1 MDEVVERKN
10 MIIKNGWVFIAEE
23 GYVKKDVQFLND
35 KITKIADHIE
45 NTDGD
50 EEFDATDKYVLPGFI
65 DAHSH
70 IGLFNEAMRW
80 EGADGNE
87 ITNPVTPEMQAID
100 GINPRD
106 PGFKDALEGGV
117 TTACTGPGS
126 ANVVGGSFATISL
139 YGDVVDRMIIQHPA
153 AMKCAFGENPK
164 GCYGQNGQKA
174 PMTRMGVAAILRET
188 LTKAENYIAKKEDA
202 EYKGNHFDIDTKME
216 AMIPVIEKEI
226 PLKAHAHRADDICTA
241 IRIAKEFGVKLTL
254 EHCTEGHFIAD
265 YIVENELY
273 AQVGPTFG
281 TKSKIELQN
290 ISFETAK
297 ILSEKGVKVS
307 IITDHPVIPQGS
319 LNMCAAL
326 AVKAGMDYDEAIRA
340 ITINPA
346 EALEIDHLKGAIK
359 EGLDADIV
367 IWDREPLDLQA
378 KTLRVYVC
386 GEEVF
391 GR

>member
-1 MDEVVERKN
+1 
-10 MIIKNGWVFIAEE
+10 MIIKNGLTFIVGE
-23 GYVKKDVQFLND
+23 GFVQKDVEFIEG
-35 KITKIADHIE
+35 KITRVADRLD
-45 NTDGD
+45 NPNKD
-50 EEFDATDKYVLPGFI
+50 EEYDATGQYVLPGFI

-70 IGLFNEAMRW
+70 IGLFNEAIRW
-80 EGADGNE
+80 EGEDGNE
-87 ITNPVTPEMQAID
+87 MTNPVTPDMQAID
-100 GINPRD
+100 GINPFD
-106 PGFKDALEGGV
+106 SGFEDALRGGV

-139 YGDVVDRMIIQHPA
+139 YGDVVDKMIIQHPA

-174 PMTRMGVAAILRET
+174 PMTRMGVAAILRDT

-202 EYKGNHFDIDTKME
+202 EFKGNHFDIDTKME
-216 AMIPVIEKEI
+216 AMIPVIAKEI
-226 PLKAHAHRADDICTA
+226 PLKAHAHRADDICSA
-241 IRIAKEFGVKLTL
+241 IRIAKEFGLKLTL
-254 EHCTEGHFIAD
+254 EHCTEGHLIAD

-281 TKSKIELQN
+281 CKSKPELKN

-297 ILSEKGVKVS
+297 ILNEKGVKVS

-326 AVKAGMDYDEAIRA
+326 AVKAGMDYQEALKS

-346 EALEIDHLKGAIK
+346 EALGIDHIKGAIR
-359 EGLDADIV
+359 EGMDADIV
-367 IWDREPLDLQA
+367 IWDKEPLDLQA
-378 KTLRVYVC
+378 KTLRVYVR

>member
-1 MDEVVERKN
+1 M
-10 MIIKNGWVFIAEE
+10 GWFFLAEE
-23 GYVKKDVQFLND
+23 GFVKKDIEFVD
-35 KITKIADHIE
+35 EKITRIDDVIE
-45 NTDGD
+45 NTSGD
-50 EEFDATDKYVLPGFI
+50 EEYDAQGQYVLPGFI

-80 EGADGNE
+80 EGEDGNE
-87 ITNPVTPEMQAID
+87 GSDPVTPDMRAID
-100 GINPRD
+100 GINPFD

-126 ANVVGGSFATISL
+126 ANVIGGTFATISL
-139 YGDVVDRMIIQHPA
+139 YGDVVDKMIIQHPA

-164 GCYGQNGQKA
+164 GWYGQNGKKA
-174 PMTRMGVAAILRET
+174 PMTRMGVAAILRDT
-188 LTKAENYIAKKEDA
+188 LTKANNYLAKKEDA
-202 EYKGNHFDIDTKME
+202 EYKGDHFDIDTKME
-216 AMIPVIEKEI
+216 AMIPVMEKEI

-241 IRIAKEFGVKLTL
+241 IRIAEEFGVKLTL
-254 EHCTEGHFIAD
+254 EHCTEGHLVSDF
-265 YIVENELY
+265 IVENEVC

-281 TKSKIELQN
+281 TKTKIELKN

-297 ILSEKGVKVS
+297 ILNEKGVKVS

-326 AVKAGMDYDEAIRA
+326 AVKAGMDEIEALKA

-346 EALEIDHLKGAIK
+346 EVLEIDHLKGALK
-359 EGLDADIV
+359 VGLDADIV
-367 IWDREPLDLQA
+367 VWDRHPFDLQA
-378 KTLRVYVC
+378 KTNRVYVC